1 MIYICRPAPLLFL
14 GWESSHLPMRY
25 TMLITL
31 LLLGLPFAGL
41 GQAYHNSISFSFVA
55 EASLGKYKS
64 RPYRWSVSMR
74 YEPADTTTK
83 LKIWAVQ
90 WGRQAGDF
98 KKTDRFA
105 QRILPNEWRTY
116 TIQGTLAPQAD
127 LIYLYSGLEGNGRFF
142 FDNLSLQVQAPDQ
155 TWQQVPLKN
164 GDFERSPTPLAG
176 YLIDPEL
183 KGKLP
188 IGVVADLVTGQ
199 GMNQSQALRFT
210 LVGSTLVKEPL
221 PYGRNKAAG
230 KYCQLNGVKLYYETY
245 GTGEPLLLLH
255 GNGESIHSF
264 SKQIEDL
271 AQHYQVIAVDTRA
284 QGKSVDTLTTRLTYE
299 LFADDMKAL
308 LDSLRLPKAN
318 ILGWSDG
325 GNTGLLMALRYP
337 TYVHK
342 LVTMGANLYPATETV
357 DGKMLRQSEQTR
369 KLLDKKGDLQ
379 NKRLLTLVLTEPHMS
394 YAEIEA
400 IRAPTLVLAGE
411 KDIIKEAHSKNIGA
425 HIPDARVIILKGLT
439 HYAPQEN
446 PALFNQTVL
455 DFLAAK

>member
-1 MIYICRPAPLLFL
+1 MRATLLF
-14 GWESSHLPMRY
+14 
-25 TMLITL
+25 L

-41 GQAYHNSISFSFVA
+41 GQAFHSSANFSFVSPV
-55 EASLGKYKS
+55 SLGKYQG
-64 RPYRWSVSMR
+64 RPYRWSVSLR
-74 YEPADTTTK
+74 CEPADTTAR
-83 LKIWAVQ
+83 LRIWAIQ
-90 WGRQAGDF
+90 WGKQAGDF
-98 KKTDRFA
+98 KKSDRFA

-116 TIQGTLAPQAD
+116 TIEGTLAPQAD
-127 LIYLYSGLEGNGRFF
+127 LVYLYSGLEGNGRFF
-142 FDNLSLQVQAPDQ
+142 FDNLSLQVQASDQ
-155 TWQQVPLKN
+155 TWQNVPLKN

-176 YLIDPEL
+176 YLTSPEL

-188 IGVVADLVTGQ
+188 GGVAADLVAGQ
-199 GMNQSQALRFT
+199 GMDQSQALRFT
-210 LVGSTLVKEPL
+210 LSGSTLVKEPL
-221 PYGRNKAAG
+221 PYGKNKAAG
-230 KYCQLNGVKLYYETY
+230 KYCQVNGVKLYYETY

-264 SKQIEDL
+264 SKQIDAL
-271 AQHYQVIAVDTRA
+271 AQHYHVIAVDTRA
-284 QGKSVDTLTTRLTYE
+284 QGKSVDTLTARLTYE

-325 GNTGLLMALRYP
+325 GNTGLLLALRYP
-337 TYVHK
+337 AYVHK
-342 LVTMGANLYPATETV
+342 LVTMGANLYPSAETV
-357 DGKMLRQSEQTR
+357 DGKMLRQSEQAR

-379 NKRLLTLVLTEPHMS
+379 HKRLLTLVLTEPHMS

-411 KDIIKEAHSKNIGA
+411 KDIIKEAHTRNIAA
-425 HIPDARVIILKGLT
+425 HIPGAQVVILKGVT

-455 DFLAAK
+455 GFLTAK